1 MPEVGIEIPAHAS
14 ALGKAMLAFVPGQ
27 KHAGNSGGNE
37 AGNSGGSDARNSG
50 GSDARNSG
58 GSDARNSGGS
68 DARNSGGSDARN
80 SGGSDA
86 RNSGGSGE
94 GLRSMTGETITSR
107 EALAEHLTAV
117 GESGLATERDEAV
130 LGESCIAG
138 AIFDRTGAV
147 VGAVGV
153 VLPTADWPA
162 PDATVDAVRTA
173 ARTISRELGSPRWP
187 VPPDRP

>member
-37 AGNSGGSDARNSG
+37 AGNSGESEARNSGESEARNSGESEARNSGESDAGNSG
-50 GSDARNSG
+50 GSDAG
-58 GSDARNSGGS
+58 
-68 DARNSGGSDARN
+68 
-80 SGGSDA
+80 
-86 RNSGGSGE
+86 NSGGSGE
-94 GLRSMTGETITSR
+94 SLRSMTGETITSR

>member
-27 KHAGNSGGNE
+27 KHAGNREGSAGNGERSAGNGGRSAGNRGGSE
-37 AGNSGGSDARNSG
+37 AGNSGDSKAGNSG
-50 GSDARNSG
+50 DSETGNSE
-58 GSDARNSGGS
+58 R
-68 DARNSGGSDARN
+68 
-80 SGGSDA
+80 
-86 RNSGGSGE
+86 SGE
-94 GLRSMTGETITSR
+94 SLRSMTGETITSR

-117 GESGLATERDEAV
+117 SESGLATERDEAV
-130 LGESCIAG
+130 LGESCVAG

-187 VPPDRP
+187 VPPQL